1 MKQTQPGSSDRV
13 IQQLHN
19 SSDNGNVETNR
30 LLLTEAQAATALG
43 VSRRTLFSL
52 RSDGKI
58 PFVRIGKCIRY
69 SVEALKEWIANQ
81 NENPK
86 PNLPR

>member
-1 MKQTQPGSSDRV
+1 MKQTQPGSSDPV

-19 SSDNGNVETNR
+19 SSNNGNAETNR

-52 RSDGKI
+52 RREGKI

-69 SVEALKEWIANQ
+69 SVEALRDWITSQ

-86 PNLPR
+86 PNLPQ

>member
-13 IQQLHN
+13 TQQLDN

>member
-1 MKQTQPGSSDRV
+1 MKQTQSGSSDPM
-13 IQQLHN
+13 IQHLRN